1 MTSQADGKQ
10 TGDSQRRSLAARFTI
25 RLLKVLLW
33 TVLAL
38 NLTIGAVLICTVK
51 ILNPESLTP
60 LVETIANKNLHA
72 NVRLSRIEFKLRPEY
87 RGLGIEI
94 DSLLIISKAFDSLPA
109 EHRATLP
116 AYADT
121 LAAVDAM
128 RASISLPA
136 LMSGRIDL
144 RDIILRRP
152 MLNIVLDGTGLNNFD
167 IFPAPTDS
175 TDTDKDKSD
184 SSIPEISVSRFALE
198 SPRAIRYFNAADST
212 DATVLL
218 LGDANISNHPLP
230 DYTLHV
236 DGRLNS
242 PFVRQ
247 LVALEGLSL
256 GMNGRLK
263 WNPLQPSLIAA
274 EEASIRVDDIEVRAD
289 AAVDFSESLIVQSAR
304 INLTPVAIETLL
316 KYVPDSLKQAYSLT
330 DKDFSTNAEL
340 SAGFDL
346 TQPFNLDTD
355 SIPHA
360 TANMRIS
367 PSKLRYGNA
376 RFDNIALDL
385 KARLAGNNPDS
396 ITVEIV
402 KLEAAGPATSLS
414 LHGSASTLLSDPAF
428 NACLKGR
435 SNLAG
440 LPSILTKN
448 INGAISG
455 SVTADIDVDGRMSML
470 NANAFHLL
478 KVDGRIDAN
487 KLYFLSS
494 DTATMAWVE
503 NAALRFNSRNRL
515 KRPDGTTGPVTMT
528 SSLKVDSIDVLS
540 GGVGIT
546 ASDISLGLGAENDGR
561 LTDTTNITPLGGGLK
576 IAQLKVNSIT
586 DSAGARLRGLGGF
599 VSLRRFNGNERLPEF
614 IFKLNA
620 DRLSAGDPS
629 TRLMLRKTQID
640 FSAHKNP
647 ARRRKI
653 PAAIRAAAD
662 SISRVRPDLPPDSV
676 YRLALEKR
684 RRRPGQAHHRR
695 VHGELTADERE
706 IIDWGTSNA
715 LRRFLLGWELQGFIS
730 TRHGRL
736 FTPYFPLRNSVKEL
750 RIDFTSD
757 SILLSDVKYSAGHS
771 DLLIN
776 GRISNIRRS
785 FTARGYRSPLK
796 INFKIQSD
804 TIDVNELA
812 ASTFAGAAYAEHIRR
827 GGARG
832 ASFSDAGDDENA
844 LESSLEAMVTEKP
857 DSSGP
862 LLIPT
867 NIEAEVNVRAR
878 NILYSDLSFTDFRGD
893 VLVYDGAVN
902 LHRLGAR
909 SDIGSLAMSAL
920 YNAPQADSMKFG
932 FGLMVKQLQL
942 ERFLSLVPA
951 VDSIVPI
958 MRDFSGVINADV
970 AATVDI
976 DPQMNLVLPTLDA
989 AVGLSGDS
997 LRIVDPDTYRT
1008 LGKWLL
1014 FKDKTS
1020 DRIKHM
1026 NVEFIVENNMLQ
1038 LFPFTFDIDRYR
1050 LGVQGYND
1058 LALNFNYHLAVLKSP
1073 LPFKFGITVKG
1084 TPDDYKVRFGGAKF
1098 KEGSVAEQRAVVD
1111 TARINLI
1118 SQIENVFRRGVSRS
1132 KFASLNVGRRP
1143 PRMQASDSGIDTL
1156 SRADSIALI
1165 REGLIPGTVP
1175 ADSEAGDEAKPA
1187 TTKKAKGSKKKSRQ
1201 GRKNNT
1207 EKSDA
1212 ALRSDSEDEKSEK

>member
-10 TGDSQRRSLAARFTI
+10 TGGGRRRPLPARFTL

-38 NLTIGAVLICTVK
+38 ALTIGAILICTVK
-51 ILNPESLTP
+51 ILNPERLTP
-60 LVETIANKNLHA
+60 LVETIANKNLRA
-72 NVRLSRIEFKLRPEY
+72 DVSLSRIEFKLRPEY

-94 DSLLIISKAFDSLPA
+94 DSLLLISKAFDSLPT
-109 EHRATLP
+109 ERRAALP
-116 AYADT
+116 VYADT

-175 TDTDKDKSD
+175 VDTDKDASN
-184 SSIPEISVSRFALE
+184 SSLPEISVSRFALE

-218 LGDANISNHPLP
+218 LGDANISNHPVP
-230 DYTLHV
+230 DYTLHI

-256 GMNGRLK
+256 GLNGRLK
-263 WNPLQPSLIAA
+263 WNPLQPSLLAA

-289 AAVDFSESLIVQSAR
+289 AAVDFSESLIVRSAR

-316 KYVPDSLKQAYSLT
+316 KYVPDSLKQAYTLT
-330 DKDFSTNAEL
+330 DKNFSTNAEL

-360 TANMRIS
+360 TANLRIS

-376 RFDNIALDL
+376 HFDNIALDL
-385 KARLAGNNPDS
+385 KAQLAGNNPDS
-396 ITVEIV
+396 ITVEII

-414 LHGSASTLLSDPAF
+414 LHGSASSLLSDPAF

-540 GGVGIT
+540 GV
-546 ASDISLGLGAENDGR
+546 
-561 LTDTTNITPLGGGLK
+561 
-576 IAQLKVNSIT
+576 
-586 DSAGARLRGLGGF
+586 RLRGLGGF

-730 TRHGRL
+730 TRRGRL

-932 FGLMVKQLQL
+932 FGLKVKQLQL

-1165 REGLIPGTVP
+1165 REGIIPGTVP
-1175 ADSEAGDEAKPA
+1175 ADSVAGDEAKPA
-1187 TTKKAKGSKKKSRQ
+1187 TTKQTRPQK
-1201 GRKNNT
+1201 
-1207 EKSDA
+1207 
-1212 ALRSDSEDEKSEK
+1212 